1 MSDNKDNKK
10 KGFFARL
17 FGGSNTSKESNN
29 AKPTPIEKDEI
40 PTLSSVKKM
49 KKADIVDSAKA
60 HGLDLDI
67 SLTKVKLIEAWEL
80 HFNSSKVNQEDV
92 LVEEVSLEEA
102 PAEEEEETATTEQ
115 PTLRV
120 PVIKIDLPLP
130 SAEVVATATYAA
142 VAAVAT
148 TTLATP
154 LFDKLKKQIQK
165 FLQKK
170 VDKWKKNRQKK
181 KESLES

>member
-1 MSDNKDNKK
+1 M
-10 KGFFARL
+10 
-17 FGGSNTSKESNN
+17 
-29 AKPTPIEKDEI
+29 EI
-40 PTLSSVKKM
+40 PSINLGRGKLPNALDMPSIPLKQPTAEMPVFPP
-49 KKADIVDSAKA
+49 IVIPPQN
-60 HGLDLDI
+60 L
-67 SLTKVKLIEAWEL
+67 
-80 HFNSSKVNQEDV
+80 
-92 LVEEVSLEEA
+92 EA
-102 PAEEEEETATTEQ
+102 PAGVKLEETEKEETETQTEQ

-120 PVIKIDLPLP
+120 PVVKIDLPLP

-154 LFDKLKKQIQK
+154 LFDKIKKQIQK

-170 VDKWKKNRQKK
+170 VDKWMENRQKKK

>member
-1 MSDNKDNKK
+1 M
-10 KGFFARL
+10 
-17 FGGSNTSKESNN
+17 
-29 AKPTPIEKDEI
+29 EI
-40 PTLSSVKKM
+40 PSINLGRGKLPSALDMPSIPLKQPTAEMPIFPPIVIPPQNL
-49 KKADIVDSAKA
+49 KAPAGVE
-60 HGLDLDI
+60 LD
-67 SLTKVKLIEAWEL
+67 
-80 HFNSSKVNQEDV
+80 
-92 LVEEVSLEEA
+92 EA
-102 PAEEEEETATTEQ
+102 PAEKEEETTTTEQ

-120 PVIKIDLPLP
+120 PVVKIDLPLP

-154 LFDKLKKQIQK
+154 LFDKIKKQIQK

-170 VDKWKKNRQKK
+170 VDKWKENRQKKK

>member
-1 MSDNKDNKK
+1 M
-10 KGFFARL
+10 
-17 FGGSNTSKESNN
+17 
-29 AKPTPIEKDEI
+29 EI
-40 PTLSSVKKM
+40 PSINLGRGKLPSALDMPSIPLKQPTAEMPVFPP
-49 KKADIVDSAKA
+49 IVIPP
-60 HGLDLDI
+60 GNL
-67 SLTKVKLIEAWEL
+67 EAPAG
-80 HFNSSKVNQEDV
+80 
-92 LVEEVSLEEA
+92 VELEEA
-102 PAEEEEETATTEQ
+102 PSEDEETVTTEQ

-120 PVIKIDLPLP
+120 PVVKIDLPLP

>member
-1 MSDNKDNKK
+1 M
-10 KGFFARL
+10 
-17 FGGSNTSKESNN
+17 
-29 AKPTPIEKDEI
+29 EI
-40 PTLSSVKKM
+40 PSINLGRGKLP
-49 KKADIVDSAKA
+49 SA
-60 HGLDLDI
+60 LDMPSIPLEPPSAEMPVFPPVVI
-67 SLTKVKLIEAWEL
+67 PPT
-80 HFNSSKVNQEDV
+80 N
-92 LVEEVSLEEA
+92 LVAPKGVEIEEVPESTED
-102 PAEEEEETATTEQ
+102 EETATTEQ

-120 PVIKIDLPLP
+120 PVVKIDLPLP

-170 VDKWKKNRQKK
+170 VDKWKENRQKK
-181 KESLES
+181 KESSES

>member
-1 MSDNKDNKK
+1 M
-10 KGFFARL
+10 
-17 FGGSNTSKESNN
+17 
-29 AKPTPIEKDEI
+29 EI
-40 PTLSSVKKM
+40 PSINLGRGKLPSSLDMPSIPLDPPTAEMPVFPPIVIPPNTL
-49 KKADIVDSAKA
+49 KAPK
-60 HGLDLDI
+60 G
-67 SLTKVKLIEAWEL
+67 IEM
-80 HFNSSKVNQEDV
+80 
-92 LVEEVSLEEA
+92 EEVPEETEDA
-102 PAEEEEETATTEQ
+102 ETATTEQ
-115 PTLRV
+115 PSLRV

-170 VDKWKKNRQKK
+170 VDKWKENRQKK
-181 KESLES
+181 KRDSSVS

>member
-1 MSDNKDNKK
+1 MELPSLKTKLPKALDMPSIPLKQPSAEMPV
-10 KGFFARL
+10 F
-17 FGGSNTSKESNN
+17 
-29 AKPTPIEKDEI
+29 PPIVI
-40 PTLSSVKKM
+40 PPGNI
-49 KKADIVDSAKA
+49 KAPAGV
-60 HGLDLDI
+60 
-67 SLTKVKLIEAWEL
+67 EL
-80 HFNSSKVNQEDV
+80 
-92 LVEEVSLEEA
+92 EEVPEETEEA
-102 PAEEEEETATTEQ
+102 ETAKTEQ

-120 PVIKIDLPLP
+120 PVVKIDLPLP

-170 VDKWKKNRQKK
+170 VDKWKENRQKK
-181 KESLES
+181 KRDSSVS

>member
-1 MSDNKDNKK
+1 MKLPSIKLTNALDMPSIPLKQPTAEMPI
-10 KGFFARL
+10 FPPAVIPP
-17 FGGSNTSKESNN
+17 SNLK
-29 AKPTPIEKDEI
+29 APAG
-40 PTLSSVKKM
+40 VK
-49 KKADIVDSAKA
+49 
-60 HGLDLDI
+60 
-67 SLTKVKLIEAWEL
+67 
-80 HFNSSKVNQEDV
+80 
-92 LVEEVSLEEA
+92 LEEA
-102 PAEEEEETATTEQ
+102 EKEETETQTEQ

-120 PVIKIDLPLP
+120 PVVKIDLPLP

-154 LFDKLKKQIQK
+154 LFDKIKKQIQK

-170 VDKWKKNRQKK
+170 VDKWKENRLKK

>member
-1 MSDNKDNKK
+1 VKAPKLPSALDMPSIPLKQPSAEMPVFPPVVIPPSNIKAP
-10 KGFFARL
+10 KG
-17 FGGSNTSKESNN
+17 
-29 AKPTPIEKDEI
+29 
-40 PTLSSVKKM
+40 V
-49 KKADIVDSAKA
+49 
-60 HGLDLDI
+60 
-67 SLTKVKLIEAWEL
+67 EL
-80 HFNSSKVNQEDV
+80 
-92 LVEEVSLEEA
+92 EEVPEETD
-102 PAEEEEETATTEQ
+102 PETATTEQ

-120 PVIKIDLPLP
+120 PVVKIDLPLP

-154 LFDKLKKQIQK
+154 LFDKIKKQIQK

-170 VDKWKKNRQKK
+170 VDKWKKNRLKK

>member
-1 MSDNKDNKK
+1 M
-10 KGFFARL
+10 
-17 FGGSNTSKESNN
+17 
-29 AKPTPIEKDEI
+29 EI
-40 PTLSSVKKM
+40 PSVNLGRTKLP
-49 KKADIVDSAKA
+49 SA
-60 HGLDLDI
+60 LDMPSIPLKQPTAEMPVFPPVVI
-67 SLTKVKLIEAWEL
+67 PPSNLEAPAG
-80 HFNSSKVNQEDV
+80 
-92 LVEEVSLEEA
+92 VELEEA
-102 PAEEEEETATTEQ
+102 EEEPETQTEQ

-120 PVIKIDLPLP
+120 PVVKIDLPLP

-170 VDKWKKNRQKK
+170 VDKWKENRQKK
-181 KESLES
+181 KDSSKNLKTE

>member
-1 MSDNKDNKK
+1 MPSIPLKQPSAEMPV
-10 KGFFARL
+10 FPPVVIPP
-17 FGGSNTSKESNN
+17 SNLV
-29 AKPTPIEKDEI
+29 APAGV
-40 PTLSSVKKM
+40 TL
-49 KKADIVDSAKA
+49 D
-60 HGLDLDI
+60 
-67 SLTKVKLIEAWEL
+67 
-80 HFNSSKVNQEDV
+80 
-92 LVEEVSLEEA
+92 EA
-102 PAEEEEETATTEQ
+102 PAEKDEETATTEQ

-120 PVIKIDLPLP
+120 PVVKIDLPLP

-170 VDKWKKNRQKK
+170 VDKWKENHQKK

>member
-1 MSDNKDNKK
+1 M
-10 KGFFARL
+10 
-17 FGGSNTSKESNN
+17 
-29 AKPTPIEKDEI
+29 EI
-40 PTLSSVKKM
+40 PSINLGRGKLPSALDMPSIPLKQPSAEMPIFPPVVIPPSNLKAPAGVK
-49 KKADIVDSAKA
+49 
-60 HGLDLDI
+60 
-67 SLTKVKLIEAWEL
+67 
-80 HFNSSKVNQEDV
+80 
-92 LVEEVSLEEA
+92 LEEA
-102 PAEEEEETATTEQ
+102 EKEETETQTEQ

-120 PVIKIDLPLP
+120 PVVKIDLPLP

-170 VDKWKKNRQKK
+170 VDKWKENRLKK

>member
-1 MSDNKDNKK
+1 METPSIKSKLPISDALEFKDMI
-10 KGFFARL
+10 L
-17 FGGSNTSKESNN
+17 E
-29 AKPTPIEKDEI
+29 PTTANMPVCPPIVI
-40 PTLSSVKKM
+40 PPGNI
-49 KKADIVDSAKA
+49 KAPA
-60 HGLDLDI
+60 G
-67 SLTKVKLIEAWEL
+67 
-80 HFNSSKVNQEDV
+80 
-92 LVEEVSLEEA
+92 VELEEA
-102 PAEEEEETATTEQ
+102 PAEEEETTTTEQ

-120 PVIKIDLPLP
+120 PVVKIDLPLP

-170 VDKWKKNRQKK
+170 VDKWKENRQKK
-181 KESLES
+181 KKRDSSVS

>member
-1 MSDNKDNKK
+1 M
-10 KGFFARL
+10 
-17 FGGSNTSKESNN
+17 
-29 AKPTPIEKDEI
+29 EI
-40 PTLSSVKKM
+40 PSINLGRGKLPSALDMPSIPLKQPTAEMPVFPPVVIPPSNLKAPAGVK
-49 KKADIVDSAKA
+49 
-60 HGLDLDI
+60 
-67 SLTKVKLIEAWEL
+67 
-80 HFNSSKVNQEDV
+80 
-92 LVEEVSLEEA
+92 LEEA
-102 PAEEEEETATTEQ
+102 EKEETETQTEQ

-120 PVIKIDLPLP
+120 PVVKIDLPLP

-154 LFDKLKKQIQK
+154 LFDKIKKQIQK

-170 VDKWKKNRQKK
+170 VDKWKENRQKK

>member
-1 MSDNKDNKK
+1 MPSIPLKQPSAEMPV
-10 KGFFARL
+10 FPPVVIPP
-17 FGGSNTSKESNN
+17 SNLQ
-29 AKPTPIEKDEI
+29 APAG
-40 PTLSSVKKM
+40 VK
-49 KKADIVDSAKA
+49 
-60 HGLDLDI
+60 
-67 SLTKVKLIEAWEL
+67 
-80 HFNSSKVNQEDV
+80 
-92 LVEEVSLEEA
+92 LEEA
-102 PAEEEEETATTEQ
+102 EKEETATTVQ

-120 PVIKIDLPLP
+120 PVVKIDLPLP

-154 LFDKLKKQIQK
+154 LFDKIKKQIQK

-170 VDKWKKNRQKK
+170 VDKWKENRQKKK